1 MCYYIILLEVWKP
14 ALRSPSLIDQVSR
27 KAISCALLHQ
37 QVMSPS
43 TVLRH
48 RRHQQQRGGLT
59 VMLMISNEVSEVPLL
74 PGGARDQQGRMQA
87 LEDGRVVE
95 DRLIGQEVSMA
106 TPRGERAGGL
116 LDGIDVPVPLT
127 PLVTTSR
134 GNHPDVER
142 VAGEP
147 RSYAPL
153 FSQQQLHRME
163 LMQSGARALYPN
175 VLPGPSPPRTPMPPR
190 SDPMRRPDFLRAE
203 EVKRQKETWAQEER
217 IRDLVWRQNEEV
229 HRALQELT
237 KRMRCLDKRMPC

>member
-1 MCYYIILLEVWKP
+1 M
-14 ALRSPSLIDQVSR
+14 
-27 KAISCALLHQ
+27 
-37 QVMSPS
+37 
-43 TVLRH
+43 
-48 RRHQQQRGGLT
+48 
-59 VMLMISNEVSEVPLL
+59 
-74 PGGARDQQGRMQA
+74 
-87 LEDGRVVE
+87 E

-106 TPRGERAGGL
+106 TPQGERAGGL

-134 GNHPDVER
+134 GNHPDGER

-229 HRALQELT
+229 HRALQEAHEENEMLRQENALLREDLANAEKMLDAMRFRT
-237 KRMRCLDKRMPC
+237 PKVLEVNMELDRRRGQMKRS